1 MILYLLI
8 EIIIVIIAAYILLIF
23 IFNRD
28 PERFSTNTK
37 NTIVSPA
44 DGKVIY
50 VKKITTNIP
59 PIVHKFN
66 KDIHLTELNQIDEFI
81 NGEYYHIGIYLSPF
95 DIHVTRIPISGKVL
109 LVSHITGN
117 FFSKDLLKL
126 KTIDERYTC
135 IIKNIDLTVGVI
147 HMAAYLTRRIVLN
160 IYQNQNVKIGER
172 MGRIKLGS
180 QVDIII
186 SCKKDIQVIIKP
198 GDKLRAGESIIAKIT
213 NV

>member
-1 MILYLLI
+1 LYLLI
-8 EIIIVIIAAYILLIF
+8 GITIVIIATACILFIV

-28 PERFSTNTK
+28 PERFPLNIK
-37 NTIVSPA
+37 NSIVAPA

-50 VKKITTNIP
+50 VKKITSKTT

-66 KDIHLTELNQIDEFI
+66 KNIHLTELNEIDEFI
-81 NGEYYHIGIYLSPF
+81 NGYYHIGIYLSPF

-109 LVSHITGN
+109 LVSHVIGN
-117 FFSKDLLKL
+117 FFSKDILKL

-135 IIKNIDLTVGVI
+135 IIKNIDITVGVI
-147 HMAAYLTRRIVLN
+147 HMAAYLTRKIVLN
-160 IYQNQNVKIGER
+160 IYLNQNVKIGQR

-186 SCKKDIQVIIKP
+186 SCKKDIKVILKP
-198 GDKLRAGESIIAKIT
+198 GDKLRAGESIIAKIE
-213 NV
+213 NG